1 MHILG
6 MLEKKYLPHSQHD
19 IWEEDSQPAQYSLQ
33 THLKN

>member
-19 IWEEDSQPAQYSLQ
+19 IWEDSQPAQYSLQ